1 MKLALIYNPNQRV
14 ALGERCF
21 DVLKDYK
28 GLEISQLNL
37 VEVQSIEGGFD
48 LYLRIDDGDY
58 TLDIPHNLRPS
69 AWWVADT
76 HLPKS
81 YKKIKSKIKNYDFIF
96 CAQKEGAQRLYKE
109 TGKKTFWI
117 PWACDEPPADFK
129 FIEDKEKIWDICFI
143 GTSGKYSLRKVVL
156 EIIRINYKNIFIG
169 RADYKQLRDYNSRA
183 RIVVNYPINNDI
195 NARIFEAM
203 SAGSLVITCRIK
215 NNGFSEIFEEGENI
229 VVFED
234 ILKDMK
240 QKIDYYLQNKE
251 ERERITLKGFE
262 LVNRYHTYRHRLR
275 EMFKIMGYD
284 LESLK

>member
-1 MKLALIYNPNQRV
+1 MRV
-14 ALGERCF
+14 AVIAGKISRMPLGEIFTRILNSYNTIEATHF
-21 DVLKDYK
+21 DLT
-28 GLEISQLNL
+28 EIQ
-37 VEVQSIEGGFD
+37 EVKGGFD
-48 LYLRIDDGDY
+48 LYLRLGDDNY
-58 TLDIPHNLRPS
+58 EEIPSFLHPV
-69 AWWVADT
+69 AWWVNDT
-76 HLPKS
+76 HLKKS
-81 YKKIKSKIKNYDFIF
+81 YRKIKRMVKNYDFIF
-96 CAQKEGAQRLYKE
+96 CAQKEGALKLYKE

-129 FIEDKEKIWDICFI
+129 FVEDREKVWDICFI

-156 EIIRINYKNIFIG
+156 EVLRINYKNIFIG
-169 RADYKQLRDYNSRA
+169 RADYRELRDYYSKA

-203 SAGSLVITCRIK
+203 SSGSLVITCRIK

-262 LVNRYHTYRHRLR
+262 LVNRYHTYRHRLK